1 VRFLKMQELMQAI
14 DADQDRIVKAL
25 CDMVRIKAVG
35 PENGGTG
42 EAERGDFLLA
52 LLKALGLS
60 EVEQYDSK
68 DPRVP
73 SGRRPNIVVRAK
85 GTTDTNL
92 WVVTHTDIVP
102 EGDLEAWTYPPYEP
116 KVVDGRVYGRG
127 SEDNGQEL
135 IASLFGLVSL
145 MKAGITPECNIGLA
159 FVSDEEY
166 GNAHGIEV
174 LLKNGLFKQGDLIV
188 VPDHG
193 YPDGASMAVV
203 EKSVAWAKVVVVG
216 RQTHGSTPANGVNA
230 FEVAARYLCDC
241 TDRLRSRFS
250 KSDPLFD
257 PPESTFVPSKCEGNG
272 YNINTVPGRQEFYCD
287 FRVLPDYPLDDIL
300 AEMQAVA
307 REHESKWGARI
318 EVSFVERTE
327 SSGRTSQD
335 SEVVKRLGEA
345 ISVVGGFKPKPIGIG
360 GATFATPIRKAGLE
374 AVAWSTI
381 PGTGHD
387 ADEYIEI
394 SGLMFD
400 TKTYAVMFAGKN
412 LDTTG

>member
-1 VRFLKMQELMQAI
+1 MKAQELMQVV
-14 DADQDRIVKAL
+14 DADQDRIVGAL
-25 CDMVRIKAVG
+25 CDMLRIKAVG

-42 EAERGDFLLA
+42 EAERGDFLVE
-52 LLKALGLS
+52 LLGKLGFD

-68 DPRVP
+68 DSRVP
-73 SGRRPNIVVRAK
+73 SGRRPNIVARVK
-85 GTTDTNL
+85 GSTDSNI
-92 WVVTHTDIVP
+92 WVVTHTDTVP
-102 EGDLEAWTYPPYEP
+102 EGDLEAWTRPPYDP
-116 KVVDGRVYGRG
+116 QVVDGRVYGRG

-135 IASLFGLVSL
+135 IASLFGLVAL
-145 MKAGITPECNIGLA
+145 LEAGITPEFNVGLA

-174 LLKNGLFKQGDLIV
+174 LLKNGLFKEGDLIV

-193 YPDGASMAVV
+193 YPDGASIAIV
-203 EKSVAWAKVVVVG
+203 EKSVAWVKVVVVG

-230 FEVAARYLCDC
+230 FEVAARYICRC
-241 TDRLRSRFS
+241 TDRLRSEFS

-257 PPESTFVPSKCEGNG
+257 PPESTFVPSKCDGNN
-272 YNINTVPGRQEFYCD
+272 YNINTVPGRQVFYCD
-287 FRVLPDYPLDDIL
+287 FRVLPDYALDDIM

-307 REHESKWGARI
+307 RELEAKWGAKI
-318 EVSFVERTE
+318 DVSFVDRTE
-327 SSGRTSQD
+327 SAGRTPHD
-335 SEVVKRLGEA
+335 AEVVKRLGEA
-345 ISVVGGFKPKPIGIG
+345 ITVVGGFTPKPVGIG
-360 GATFATPIRKAGLE
+360 GATFATPFRKAGLE

-400 TKTYAVMFAGKN
+400 AKTYAVLFAGKN
-412 LDTTG
+412 LDRTG

>member
-1 VRFLKMQELMQAI
+1 MMQI
-14 DADQDRIVKAL
+14 VDADRDRIVKSL
-25 CDMVRIKAVG
+25 CDMLRIKAVG

-42 EAERGDFLLA
+42 EAERGDFLTE
-52 LLKALGLS
+52 LLKGLGFD

-73 SGRRPNIVVRAK
+73 SGRRPNIVARVK
-85 GTTDTNL
+85 GSTDTNL
-92 WVVTHTDIVP
+92 WVVTHTDTVP
-102 EGDLEAWTYPPYEP
+102 EGDLEAWTRPPYDP
-116 KVVDGRVYGRG
+116 QVVDGRVYGRG

-135 IASLFGLVSL
+135 IASLFGLVAL
-145 MKAGITPECNIGLA
+145 LKAGITPECNVGLA

-174 LLKNGLFKQGDLIV
+174 LLKNGLFKEGDLIV

-193 YPDGASMAVV
+193 YPDGSSIAIV
-203 EKSVAWAKVVVVG
+203 EKSVAWVKVVVVG

-230 FEVAARYLCDC
+230 FEVAARYICHC
-241 TDRLRSRFS
+241 TDRLRSKFP

-257 PPESTFVPSKCEGNG
+257 PPESTFVPSKCEGND
-272 YNINTVPGRQEFYCD
+272 YNINTVPGRQVFYCD
-287 FRVLPDYPLDDIL
+287 FRVLPDYALDDIM

-307 REHESKWGARI
+307 RELETKWGAKI
-318 EVSFVERTE
+318 EVSFLDRTE
-327 SSGRTSQD
+327 SAGKTSQD
-335 SEVVKRLGEA
+335 AEVVKRLGEA
-345 ISVVGGFKPKPIGIG
+345 ITVVGGFVPKPVGIG
-360 GATFATPIRKAGLE
+360 GATFATPFRKAGLE

-394 SGLMFD
+394 SGMMFD
-400 TKTYAVMFAGKN
+400 AKTYAVLFAGKN
-412 LDTTG
+412 IDRTG